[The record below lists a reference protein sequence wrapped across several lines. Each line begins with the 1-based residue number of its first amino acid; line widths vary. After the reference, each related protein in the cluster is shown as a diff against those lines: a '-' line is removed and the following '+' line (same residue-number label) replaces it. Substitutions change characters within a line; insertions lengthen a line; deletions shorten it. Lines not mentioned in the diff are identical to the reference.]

1 MPHLRK
7 VYRQFAPIPGLVMLQ
22 VRKDRQEDWGGALQ
36 IRSALSE
43 GRGLRELLSGC
54 CHVDAFAPEEIF
66 DRPS

>member
-1 MPHLRK
+1 
-7 VYRQFAPIPGLVMLQ
+7 MLQ
-22 VRKDRQEDWGGALQ
+22 VRKDRQEYWGGALQ
-36 IRSALSE
+36 IRSGLSK